1 MELVGYLGESGIGR
15 FYYEG
20 ERQGEHY
27 IAGGQPDWHGAYC
40 GDIDITGWRKPI
52 SHYRQI
58 LWQQPSAQAASLPD
72 QRNTGVGLFIRE
84 PNGYHGTIKETA
96 WSVWP
101 TWESWTWPGW
111 EGKPIDVE
119 IYTKAPE
126 AKLYLNDQLVGT
138 KTVSRDTQFKA
149 VFTLPYQPGTLR
161 AEAGGETVTLAT
173 AGAPTR
179 LRLTADRR
187 TTEADGQSLAFIIVE
202 VVDKEGRV
210 CPEAAISCDV
220 VVSGQGTL
228 MAAASADLKDREP
241 YTTPHVT
248 TWKGRAV
255 IVVRST
261 QRKGQISV
269 KVKSQLPTASITLRN
284 Q

>member
-1 MELVGYLGESGIGR
+1 MERFDLLIVGAGAAGMAAALG
-15 FYYEG
+15 
-20 ERQGEHY
+20 
-27 IAGGQPDWHGAYC
+27 
-40 GDIDITGWRKPI
+40 
-52 SHYRQI
+52 
-58 LWQQPSAQAASLPD
+58 AA
-72 QRNTGVGLFIRE
+72 
-84 PNGYHGTIKETA
+84 NGYIEETVA
-96 WSVWP
+96 GQKVVKVFNH
-101 TWESWTWPGW
+101 EA
-111 EGKPIDVE
+111 DCVE
-119 IYTKAPE
+119 E
-126 AKLYLNDQLVGT
+126 FNLLNDDM
-138 KTVSRDTQFKA
+138 RDTQFKA

-248 TWKGRAV
+248 TWKGRAI

-261 QRKGQISV
+261 QRKGQMNV
-269 KVKSQLPTASITLRN
+269 KVKSQLPTASMTLRN

>member
-1 MELVGYLGESGIGR
+1 
-15 FYYEG
+15 
-20 ERQGEHY
+20 
-27 IAGGQPDWHGAYC
+27 
-40 GDIDITGWRKPI
+40 
-52 SHYRQI
+52 
-58 LWQQPSAQAASLPD
+58 
-72 QRNTGVGLFIRE
+72 
-84 PNGYHGTIKETA
+84 
-96 WSVWP
+96 
-101 TWESWTWPGW
+101 
-111 EGKPIDVE
+111 
-119 IYTKAPE
+119 
-126 AKLYLNDQLVGT
+126 
-138 KTVSRDTQFKA
+138 

-173 AGAPTR
+173 AGAPAR

-187 TTEADGQSLAFIIVE
+187 TMEADGQSLAFIIVE

-210 CPEAAISCDV
+210 CPEAAIPCDV

-269 KVKSQLPTASITLRN
+269 KVKSQLPTASMTLRN